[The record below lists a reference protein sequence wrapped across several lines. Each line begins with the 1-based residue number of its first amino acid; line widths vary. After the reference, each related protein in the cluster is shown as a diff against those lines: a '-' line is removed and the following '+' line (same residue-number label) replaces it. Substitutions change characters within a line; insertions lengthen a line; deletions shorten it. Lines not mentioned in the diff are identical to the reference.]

1 MKKSIY
7 ILGFILLSLFGIL
20 HYTSGAANYAKHS
33 IFGGGDK
40 EKKEKTEVS
49 LRTDGVY
56 FKNGIMK
63 AGSHQ
68 GSNYTYLRFYDDGT
82 VVVDQS
88 ASKPEQI
95 AKFISKNKN
104 EGKGKYKIKG
114 DEISFGMR
122 QVTDYQAY
130 EGRVMGDTL
139 RLMITSSNTG
149 FQLEDNFFFV
159 PLEFKEK

>member
-7 ILGFILLSLFGIL
+7 ILGIILLSLFGIL
-20 HYTSGAANYAKHS
+20 HFTSANTAS
-33 IFGGGDK
+33 IQKFQKGGDK
-40 EKKEKTEVS
+40 EKAETPV
-49 LRTDGVY
+49 RTDGVY

-95 AKFISKNKN
+95 AKFISKTKN
-104 EGKGKYKIKG
+104 EGKGKYKVKG
-114 DEISFGMR
+114 DQISFGMR
-122 QVTDYQAY
+122 QVTDYQSY
-130 EGRVMGDTL
+130 EGTVMGDTL
-139 RLMITSSNTG
+139 RLLITSSNTG
-149 FQLEDNFFFV
+149 FSLEDNFYFV
-159 PLEFKEK
+159 PLEFREK

>member
-7 ILGFILLSLFGIL
+7 ILGIILLSLFGIL
-20 HYTSGAANYAKHS
+20 HYTSATSNHS
-33 IFGGGDK
+33 QKFVKGGDK
-40 EKKEKTEVS
+40 EKSEVS
-49 LRTDGVY
+49 VRTDGVY

-68 GSNYTYLRFYDDGT
+68 GSNYTYLRFYEDGT

-95 AKFISKNKN
+95 AKFISKTKN
-104 EGKGKYKIKG
+104 EGKGKYKVRG

-122 QVTDYQAY
+122 QVTDYQSY
-130 EGRVMGDTL
+130 EGNVMGDTL
-139 RLMITSSNTG
+139 RLLITSSNTG
-149 FQLEDNFFFV
+149 FSLEDNFYFV
-159 PLEFKEK
+159 PLEFREK

>member
-7 ILGFILLSLFGIL
+7 ILGIILLSLFGIL
-20 HYTSGAANYAKHS
+20 HFTSASTHKGSRWEK
-33 IFGGGDK
+33 GGDK
-40 EKKEKTEVS
+40 NNKNSESQV
-49 LRTDGVY
+49 RTDGVY

-63 AGSHQ
+63 AGSHS

-88 ASKPEQI
+88 ASKPEQVARI
-95 AKFISKNKN
+95 ISKKKN
-104 EGKGKYKIKG
+104 EGKGTYKVRN

-130 EGRVMGDTL
+130 EGKIMSDTL
-139 RLMITSSNTG
+139 RLTITSSNTG
-149 FQLEDNFFFV
+149 FTLEDNFYFV
-159 PLEFKEK
+159 PLEFKEQ

>member
-7 ILGFILLSLFGIL
+7 ILGIILLSSFGIL
-20 HYTSGAANYAKHS
+20 HYTNANSNINLSVQK
-33 IFGGGDK
+33 GGDK
-40 EKKEKTEVS
+40 EKTDSPV
-49 LRTDGVY
+49 RTDGVY

-68 GSNYTYLRFYDDGT
+68 GSNYTYLRFYEDGT

-104 EGKGKYKIKG
+104 EGKGKFKVKG

-122 QVTDYQAY
+122 QVNDYQSY
-130 EGRVMGDTL
+130 EGTVMGDTL
-139 RLMITSSNTG
+139 RLLITSSNTG
-149 FQLEDNFFFV
+149 FSLEDNFYFI
-159 PLEFKEK
+159 PLEFREK